1 MSFFKIKRI
10 KINTNGLKS
19 IIVGTDFSEGSYVAL
34 ELAVDVANRM
44 GCGILLV
51 WVKREKKLF
60 TSDQLDV
67 MTNLA
72 KDKLMALCDKH
83 RPALKNGTM
92 EWKIINGRVSSAIAE
107 LAKKELAPL
116 IIIGTNGASGYEK
129 YVIGSQASRIVQD
142 APCPVLTMRQGY
154 DFHKKL
160 ERIVCPIRVN
170 VNSRQK
176 VPPAAAMA
184 RIFGA
189 KVHLLGLLDLKEEES
204 ALRTYVGQSA
214 DFLEKEGVPYDIE
227 LQTYSNYCDTVLDFA
242 SDIKADLIIINTE
255 QDRVISQLFL
265 GTNAQQVV
273 HRSQI
278 PVLCIHP
285 EDYINV
291 AAKV

>member
-1 MSFFKIKRI
+1 M
-10 KINTNGLKS
+10 KS

-60 TSDQLDV
+60 TDDQITV

-72 KDKLMALCDKH
+72 KDKLNSLCDKY
-83 RPALKNGTM
+83 RPALKHGTI
-92 EWKIINGRVSSAIAE
+92 ENRIIKGHVSTAIAE

-116 IIIGTNGASGYEK
+116 IVVGTNGASGFEK
-129 YVIGSQASRIVQD
+129 YLLGSTAARVVQD

-160 ERIVCPIRVN
+160 ERIVVPIRVN
-170 VNSRQK
+170 ANSRQK
-176 VPPAAAMA
+176 VPPAASMA
-184 RIFGA
+184 RIFGS
-189 KVHLLGLLDLKEEES
+189 KVHILGLLDLKEEES
-204 ALRTYVGQSA
+204 ALRTYVGQSV
-214 DFLEKEGVPYDIE
+214 DYLEKEGVPYDIE
-227 LQTYSNYCDTVLDFA
+227 LQTYSNYCDAVLNYAD
-242 SDIKADLIIINTE
+242 SLKADLVVINTE
-255 QDRVISQLFL
+255 QDRVISQIFL
-265 GTNAQQVV
+265 GTNAQQIV
-273 HRSQI
+273 HKSQI